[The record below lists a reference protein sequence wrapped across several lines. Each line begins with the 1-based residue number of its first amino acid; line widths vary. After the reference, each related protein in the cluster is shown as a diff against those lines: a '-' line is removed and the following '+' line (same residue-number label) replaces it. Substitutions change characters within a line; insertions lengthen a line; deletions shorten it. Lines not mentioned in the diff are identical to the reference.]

1 MNHLGTLTL
10 ETPRLILRPFTL
22 EDAPATYRHWASDPE
37 VTKYLT
43 WPTHPSVQISEAV
56 LRDWVACYEKPD
68 YYQWAIILKDMGEPI
83 GSMAVVSQNDKVG
96 KAEIGYC
103 IGRNWWRQGI
113 TSEALNAVIRF
124 LMDEVGMQR
133 IEARHDPRNPG
144 SGAVMRKCGM
154 TFEGTMQRSDW
165 NNQGLCDVSWYAIVK
180 E

>member
-1 MNHLGTLTL
+1 MNHLGTQTL

-22 EDAPATYRHWASDPE
+22 EDAPVMYRNWASDPE

-43 WPTHPSVQISEAV
+43 WPTHPSVQVSQMV
-56 LRDWVACYEKPD
+56 LSDWVSCYEKKD
-68 YYQWAIILKDMGEPI
+68 YYQWAIVLRETDEPI
-83 GSMAVVSQNDKVG
+83 GSMAVVSQRDDVG

-103 IGRNWWRQGI
+103 IGRRWWRQGI
-113 TSEALNAVIRF
+113 TPEALSAVIRF

-133 IEARHDPRNPG
+133 IEARHDPRNPA

-154 TFEGTMQRSDW
+154 TFEGTLRRSDW
-165 NNQGLCDVSWYAIVK
+165 NNQGLCDASYYAIVK